1 MKSFPVI
8 IIAVVVLLII
18 AGVTYAILSN
28 PPQPEPSPQG
38 AAPAEPSPP
47 AAPAAEPPSPPKES
61 PSPITTPAPSFEEK
75 VENFMQAIADV
86 SATGESKEV
95 TLVFTEAE
103 VNEQAAKL
111 LSQFEMPEDIPIEIR
126 SVYIDLKADNNIVAE
141 VETVTYGIG
150 VTIKV
155 KTQVGVKEGKPDVE
169 VTDVSFGN
177 PLLDALLKDRI
188 TALITRK
195 IDDLL
200 VQLTEAEIGGD
211 GVAQEFKDIN
221 TQEEEVTITVI
232 IKPKA

>member
-1 MKSFPVI
+1 MKSFLVI

-18 AGVTYAILSN
+18 AGVTYSILNN

-111 LSQFEMPEDIPIEIR
+111 LSQVEMPEDIPIEIR

-141 VETVTYGIG
+141 VETVTYDIG

-188 TALITRK
+188 TALITQK

-211 GVAQEFKDIN
+211 GVASEFKDIN